1 LGGVRYEGNG
11 FRLTTGAV
19 TGGPDGPALWVSGTS
34 HDQRAAPALAPGN
47 ESSSR
52 GDVTDM
58 TTDALRSRLD
68 RTQAADARYAVKV
81 QNGCVVRFGV

>member
-1 LGGVRYEGNG
+1 VAAAKAVR
-11 FRLTTGAV
+11 T
-19 TGGPDGPALWVSGTS
+19 
-34 HDQRAAPALAPGN
+34 GN

-81 QNGCVVRFGV
+81 QNGCAVRFEV